1 MIIFCRVHG
10 IWYRQINEQPWNQIL
25 RPSGCHLHYDIHVCK
40 FMHLKT
46 NRTSSLVEKFTF
58 LWWDNKETG
67 KLVFLMQALL

>member
-1 MIIFCRVHG
+1 
-10 IWYRQINEQPWNQIL
+10 
-25 RPSGCHLHYDIHVCK
+25 
-40 FMHLKT
+40 MHLKT